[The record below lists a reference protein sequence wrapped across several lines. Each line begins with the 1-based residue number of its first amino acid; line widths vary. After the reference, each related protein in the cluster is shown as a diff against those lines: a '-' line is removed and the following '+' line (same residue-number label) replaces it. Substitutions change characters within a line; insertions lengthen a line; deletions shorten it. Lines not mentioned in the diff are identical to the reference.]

1 MQTDP
6 TIIKASIVT
15 RKRDRW
21 NVVQQCESR
30 HRRATILAGFVH
42 QEHMGR
48 RAACSRGAQI
58 GFRDC
63 LVSTGPDICPNGAQ
77 STAVTRA
84 NREVQ
89 VGEQTITRRG
99 TLAVMAGLGAT
110 LIARPASA
118 QATTLKFATF
128 VGPTS
133 FLNTDIFEPWFKQIE
148 DASNGTLKV
157 QFLSGGSAAKPQ
169 EVIDAV
175 TAGVVDIGW
184 SITAYNPGRFNAA
197 GVSELPIMTENPAEG
212 SAGMAA
218 LLDAGLLDG
227 FQEVKV
233 LGVGTTD
240 IGRLHHGKA
249 VENLAAFKGAKVR
262 AAGRVLSAMVEKI
275 GAVPVGMPITS
286 VAESITKG
294 VIDGTVADWFS
305 LEGFRLIDV
314 VQTHLDLAMGAP
326 AMYVAMNQSSF
337 EKLPAE
343 AKAALEKF
351 PPKALAEFWGTRL
364 AKKSAATRDT
374 VATLAGHK
382 IIEPTAEERALW
394 QAAADTVIAEWATS
408 LPNGKTILDTYANAV
423 KAARA

>member
-1 MQTDP
+1 M
-6 TIIKASIVT
+6 
-15 RKRDRW
+15 
-21 NVVQQCESR
+21 
-30 HRRATILAGFVH
+30 
-42 QEHMGR
+42 EHK
-48 RAACSRGAQI
+48 
-58 GFRDC
+58 
-63 LVSTGPDICPNGAQ
+63 L
-77 STAVTRA
+77 
-84 NREVQ
+84 
-89 VGEQTITRRG
+89 TRRG
-99 TLAVMAGLGAT
+99 ALGIMAGLGAT
-110 LIARPASA
+110 LMTRPASA
-118 QATTLKFATF
+118 QVTTLRFATF

-175 TAGVVDIGW
+175 TAGIVDIGW

-197 GVSELPIMTENPAEG
+197 GVSELPIVTENPAEG
-212 SAGMAA
+212 SLGMAA

-227 FQEVKV
+227 FQDVKV

-240 IGRLHHGKA
+240 VGRLHHAKA

-275 GAVPVGMPITS
+275 GAVPVGMPITA
-286 VAESITKG
+286 VAESLTKG

-326 AMYVAMNQSSF
+326 AMYVAMNKASY
-337 EKLPAE
+337 EKLPGE
-343 AKAALEKF
+343 AKAALDKF

-364 AKKSAATRDT
+364 AKKSAATRDA
-374 VATLAGHK
+374 VAATAGHT
-382 IIEPTAEERALW
+382 IIAPTAEENATW
-394 QAAADTVIAEWATS
+394 EAAAKAVIDDWIAGTA
-408 LPNGKTILDTYANAV
+408 NGKAIFDTYSAAV
-423 KAARA
+423 KAARG

>member
-1 MQTDP
+1 MDQ
-6 TIIKASIVT
+6 K
-15 RKRDRW
+15 
-21 NVVQQCESR
+21 
-30 HRRATILAGFVH
+30 L
-42 QEHMGR
+42 
-48 RAACSRGAQI
+48 
-58 GFRDC
+58 
-63 LVSTGPDICPNGAQ
+63 
-77 STAVTRA
+77 
-84 NREVQ
+84 
-89 VGEQTITRRG
+89 TRRG
-99 TLAVMAGLGAT
+99 TLGIMAGLGAT
-110 LIARPASA
+110 LIARPATA
-118 QATTLKFATF
+118 QATTLRFATF

-175 TAGVVDIGW
+175 TAGIVDIGW

-197 GVSELPIMTENPAEG
+197 GVSELPMVTQNPAEG
-212 SAGMAA
+212 SLAMAA

-227 FQEVKV
+227 FQDVRV
-233 LGVGTTD
+233 LGVATTD
-240 IGRLHHGKA
+240 VGRLHHGKV

-286 VAESITKG
+286 VAESVTKG

-326 AMYVAMNQSSF
+326 AMYVAMNKASY

-343 AKAALEKF
+343 AKAVLDKF
-351 PPKALAEFWGTRL
+351 PPKAFAEFWGTRL
-364 AKKSAATRDT
+364 AKKSAATREA
-374 VATLAGHK
+374 VAATAGHK
-382 IIEPTAEERALW
+382 IIEPTAEENAVW
-394 QAAADTVIAEWATS
+394 EGSAKAVIDEWVAGTA
-408 LPNGKTILDTYANAV
+408 NGKAIFDTYSAAV
-423 KAARA
+423 KAARG

>member
-1 MQTDP
+1 MFTWSTDL
-6 TIIKASIVT
+6 ISELLASGL
-15 RKRDRW
+15 DRTF
-21 NVVQQCESR
+21 
-30 HRRATILAGFVH
+30 RREGRGLPVEAPNFGGDRV
-42 QEHMGR
+42 EHK
-48 RAACSRGAQI
+48 
-58 GFRDC
+58 
-63 LVSTGPDICPNGAQ
+63 L
-77 STAVTRA
+77 
-84 NREVQ
+84 
-89 VGEQTITRRG
+89 TRRG
-99 TLAVMAGLGAT
+99 ALGIMAGLGAT
-110 LIARPASA
+110 LMTRPASA
-118 QATTLKFATF
+118 QVTTLRFATF

-175 TAGVVDIGW
+175 TAGIVDIGW

-197 GVSELPIMTENPAEG
+197 GVSELPIVTENPAEG
-212 SAGMAA
+212 SLGMAA

-227 FQEVKV
+227 FQDVKV

-240 IGRLHHGKA
+240 VGRLHHAKA

-275 GAVPVGMPITS
+275 GAVPVGMPITA
-286 VAESITKG
+286 VAESLTKG

-326 AMYVAMNQSSF
+326 AMYVAMNKASY

-343 AKAALEKF
+343 AKAVLDKF
-351 PPKALAEFWGTRL
+351 PPKAMAEFWGSRL
-364 AKKSAATRDT
+364 AKKSAATRDA
-374 VATLAGHK
+374 VAATGGHT
-382 IIEPTAEERALW
+382 IIAPTAEENATW
-394 QAAADTVIAEWATS
+394 EVAAKAVVDDWIAGTA
-408 LPNGKTILDTYANAV
+408 NGKAIFDTYSASV
-423 KAARA
+423 KAARS